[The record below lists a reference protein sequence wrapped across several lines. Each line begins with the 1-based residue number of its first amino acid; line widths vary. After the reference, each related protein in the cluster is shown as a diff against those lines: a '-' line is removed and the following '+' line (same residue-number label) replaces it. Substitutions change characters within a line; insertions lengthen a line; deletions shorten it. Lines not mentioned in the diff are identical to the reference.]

1 MIDRI
6 AYLFGQT
13 AWPMEMQAPGSAF
26 HLLLSLAGI
35 ACAVSAAM
43 FLAGR
48 KNLRPE
54 NVLFSCGLLLA
65 FFELY
70 KQGFLYFVVNGRC
83 YNWWYFP
90 FQLCSIPMYL
100 CLAYPF
106 VARPHTSSG
115 KHGVFNTRG
124 SGAAAPILAT
134 FLQDFGLLGGL
145 YGPGLS
151 GRFPLSLL
159 DFNPPWF
166 FLAFSPDLHR
176 RLLRAERTLR
186 LWRNGICPLS
196 SSLFFLLSG
205 CHLH

>member
-35 ACAVSAAM
+35 ACAVLAAM
-43 FLAGR
+43 FLADR

-106 VARPHTSSG
+106 VAG
-115 KHGVFNTRG
+115 
-124 SGAAAPILAT
+124 PILLPGNTA
-134 FLQDFGLLGGL
+134 FLTPEVPAPQ
-145 YGPGLS
+145 
-151 GRFPLSLL
+151 
-159 DFNPPWF
+159 PPFWPPF
-166 FLAFSPDLHR
+166 CRISAS
-176 RLLRAERTLR
+176 
-186 LWRNGICPLS
+186 
-196 SSLFFLLSG
+196 
-205 CHLH
+205 